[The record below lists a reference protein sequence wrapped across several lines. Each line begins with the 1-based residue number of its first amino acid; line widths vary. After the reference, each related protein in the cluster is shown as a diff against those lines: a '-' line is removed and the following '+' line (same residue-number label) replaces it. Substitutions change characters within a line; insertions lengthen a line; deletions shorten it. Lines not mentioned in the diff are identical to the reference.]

1 MRNIALVPERNV
13 LESGL
18 RVRAH
23 HAGKSTDLLAS
34 NWIPLVRHCR
44 RALLLFAEVFFGFS
58 NFGALKMANF
68 RGDFVERAGYH
79 GKSSEISRMAV
90 ALNNLRRNC
99 GSFQSQARADFFFQL
114 RAEVGKGADRPGELS
129 YTHVLRRVLKTRDI
143 ALRFGIPVGQLDSKS
158 NRLGVDTVGAA
169 DHGRVFE
176 LPGAAFQD
184 LGELLKTRGDDFR
197 SLPDEQ
203 SLSGVDNVIGG
214 QSVVEPARLRAH
226 NLSDSRSEGDY
237 IMAHFGFDLID
248 PLEPEVRPLAN
259 SFGSLFRHHASFGQS
274 VRGGDL
280 NRQPGAKAVLIAPN
294 AAHFRAGVA
303 WNQVRSLGFLRLRD

>member
-1 MRNIALVPERNV
+1 
-13 LESGL
+13 
-18 RVRAH
+18 
-23 HAGKSTDLLAS
+23 
-34 NWIPLVRHCR
+34 
-44 RALLLFAEVFFGFS
+44 
-58 NFGALKMANF
+58 MANF

-79 GKSSEISRMAV
+79 GKSSEISRMAI

-114 RAEVGKGADRPGELS
+114 RAKVGKRADCPGELS
-129 YTHVLRRVLKTRDI
+129 YAHVLRRALKASDI
-143 ALRFGIPVGQLDSKS
+143 ALCFGIPVGQLDSKS

-214 QSVVEPARLRAH
+214 QSVVEPARLRAP

-248 PLEPEVRPLAN
+248 PLQPEIRPLAI
-259 SFGSLFRHHASFGQS
+259 SFGSLFRHHATLGLRVS
-274 VRGGDL
+274 GGVIYSQL
-280 NRQPGAKAVLIAPN
+280 V
-294 AAHFRAGVA
+294 
-303 WNQVRSLGFLRLRD
+303 

>member
-34 NWIPLVRHCR
+34 NWIPLVRHRR
-44 RALLLFAEVFFGFS
+44 RAFLFFAEIFFYFAD
-58 NFGALKMANF
+58 FGTLKMANF

-79 GKSSEISRMAV
+79 GKSSEISRMAI

-114 RAEVGKGADRPGELS
+114 RAKVGQCADRPGELS
-129 YTHVLRRVLKTRDI
+129 DAHVLRCVLKTRDI

-158 NRLGVDTVGAA
+158 NRLGVHTVSAA

-176 LPGAAFQD
+176 LPGAALED
-184 LGELLKTRGDDFR
+184 LGKLSQVFRDDFR
-197 SLPDEQ
+197 SLTDEQ
-203 SLSGVDNVIGG
+203 RLSGVDYVI
-214 QSVVEPARLRAH
+214 
-226 NLSDSRSEGDY
+226 
-237 IMAHFGFDLID
+237 
-248 PLEPEVRPLAN
+248 
-259 SFGSLFRHHASFGQS
+259 
-274 VRGGDL
+274 
-280 NRQPGAKAVLIAPN
+280 
-294 AAHFRAGVA
+294 
-303 WNQVRSLGFLRLRD
+303 

>member
-34 NWIPLVRHCR
+34 NWIPLVRHRR
-44 RALLLFAEVFFGFS
+44 RAFLFFAEIFFYFAD
-58 NFGALKMANF
+58 FGTLKMANF

-129 YTHVLRRVLKTRDI
+129 YTHVLRCVLKTRNI
-143 ALRFGIPVGQLDSKS
+143 ALGLGVPVGQLDSES
-158 NRLGVDTVGAA
+158 NRFGMDTVGASN
-169 DHGRVFE
+169 HWCVSE
-176 LPGAAFQD
+176 LPGAVFQD

-197 SLPDEQ
+197 SLTNEQ
-203 SLSGVDNVIGG
+203 SLSGIDHVIGG
-214 QSVVEPARLRAH
+214 QSVMEPARFRAH
-226 NLSDSRSEGDY
+226 DLSDSRRKSDN

-248 PLEPEVRPLAN
+248 PLQPEVRPLAN

-294 AAHFRAGVA
+294 AAYLRAGIT
-303 WNQVRSLGFLRLRD
+303 WNQVRSLGCSEIA

>member
-44 RALLLFAEVFFGFS
+44 RAFLIFAEEFFRFAH
-58 NFGALKMANF
+58 FGALEMANF

-79 GKSSEISRMAV
+79 GKSSEISRMAI

-114 RAEVGKGADRPGELS
+114 RAKVGQCADRPGELS
-129 YTHVLRRVLKTRDI
+129 DAHVLRCVLKTRDI

-158 NRLGVDTVGAA
+158 NRLGDRKSTRLNSSHSQISYA
-169 DHGRVFE
+169 VFC
-176 LPGAAFQD
+176 
-184 LGELLKTRGDDFR
+184 LKKKKITFCLDGTITRLNTCH
-197 SLPDEQ
+197 SLCP
-203 SLSGVDNVIGG
+203 
-214 QSVVEPARLRAH
+214 
-226 NLSDSRSEGDY
+226 
-237 IMAHFGFDLID
+237 
-248 PLEPEVRPLAN
+248 
-259 SFGSLFRHHASFGQS
+259 
-274 VRGGDL
+274 
-280 NRQPGAKAVLIAPN
+280 
-294 AAHFRAGVA
+294 
-303 WNQVRSLGFLRLRD
+303 